1 MGGCLCRVALL
12 AGVVAMGIG
21 GVLLEEMRAAV
32 RAALAARD
40 PAEPWDRDLVA
51 ARVRTAV
58 RQFVTQRV
66 QRKPVVLPI
75 ILEV

>member
-1 MGGCLCRVALL
+1 MKS
-12 AGVVAMGIG
+12 
-21 GVLLEEMRAAV
+21 AV

-40 PAEPWDRDLVA
+40 PAEPWDRDSIG

-58 RQFVTQRV
+58 RQLVNQRV